1 MQHHVHLPDAT
12 AAAEAAELIAQF
24 GDHAAFEAAARA
36 NHSRGLGTVVH
47 FCRWRQIERM
57 INLLTAEDPG
67 EVTVH

>member
-12 AAAEAAELIAQF
+12 AAVEAAELIAQF

-36 NHSRGLGTVVH
+36 NHSRGLGNVVQ

-57 INLLTAEDPG
+57 IVLLTCEDG
-67 EVTVH
+67 RTIH